1 MVWQTPL
8 LSAVPS
14 GVLDMTVDFT
24 PLFVGMVVGMGL
36 GVLALAFTIGVH
48 DVRQAKRNA
57 QPVVTEP
64 QPSFPKAA

>member
-1 MVWQTPL
+1 MEENRRAG
-8 LSAVPS
+8 SCIA
-14 GVLDMTVDFT
+14 
-24 PLFVGMVVGMGL
+24 PLFVGLVVVLGL
-36 GVLALAFTIGVH
+36 CVLGLAFTIGVH